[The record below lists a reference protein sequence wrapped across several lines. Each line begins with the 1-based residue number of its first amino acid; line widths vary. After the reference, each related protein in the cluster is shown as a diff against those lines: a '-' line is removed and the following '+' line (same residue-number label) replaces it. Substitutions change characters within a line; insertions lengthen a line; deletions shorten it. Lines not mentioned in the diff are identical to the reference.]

1 MNQIIYNDILQL
13 SLLKRNKYVSLYANL
28 NFESKLNF
36 VRNNKPV
43 PVVARLWSDISD
55 LDLEKMLCHF
65 FSTSAAV
72 LPGPTPMAVNE
83 TAMFRHVRLFIFE
96 VSYGP
101 NFPLNICLFS
111 STTCVS
117 ASVSSAFQLGFLFLC
132 ESIVLTFSR
141 LLIHVTVLTFLPF
154 SHKSA
159 FVTRETPGICKC
171 CHGALT

>member
-141 LLIHVTVLTFLPF
+141 LLIHVTVLTFLPL
-154 SHKSA
+154 SQKSA
-159 FVTRETPGICKC
+159 FVGKENSGN
-171 CHGALT
+171 L